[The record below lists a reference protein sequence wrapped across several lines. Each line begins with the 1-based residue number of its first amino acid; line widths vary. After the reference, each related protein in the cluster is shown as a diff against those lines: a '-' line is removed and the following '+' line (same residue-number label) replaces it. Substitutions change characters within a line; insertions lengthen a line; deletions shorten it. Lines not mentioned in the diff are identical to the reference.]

1 MDFAFR
7 TIADQPIRFQRAEE
21 TLVRRTELKHQGF
34 GGTPTIHPHGSE
46 HQAFV
51 PDGMSKH
58 IHSGFLFAIR
68 VGSVNA
74 IVNDPKAVERR
85 IDINTGHKPD
95 AFDDLTCVSAPLT
108 THRLDVER
116 MTLIQD
122 RVVKEQVAVL
132 IRD

>member
-21 TLVRRTELKHQGF
+21 TLVRRMELKHQGF

-58 IHSGFLFAIR
+58 IHSGFLFAVR
-68 VGSVNA
+68 VGIVNA
-74 IVNDPKAVERR
+74 IVNDPKSLQRR
-85 IDINTGHKPD
+85 IDINAGHDPD
-95 AFDDLTCVSAPLT
+95 AVDNLTCVSAPLT
-108 THRLDVER
+108 MNRLDVER
-116 MTLIQD
+116 VAFIQD
-122 RVVKEQVAVL
+122 CVVKEQVSVL
-132 IRD
+132 VRD